1 MRAPYHSRVDAPQ
14 QPREEAPQ
22 LRPLGV
28 GDIVDRVFSIYRQRA
43 LLFAALSSI
52 PYLALF
58 LVIGG
63 LAISLGP
70 QLAPLAT
77 FFEAVGRDPASANV
91 AMTPRIAAAFL
102 TLIVVGLVA
111 AFVSVLF
118 LSVQIGSLVDA
129 AAARY
134 LGRETTIGAS
144 FRAGLRVA
152 PKIIATGLL
161 LFFGLTFGW
170 LALFLIVAIANNG
183 LVATVAIIA
192 GLVVTVFVF
201 ASWLVAPVVAA
212 IEPVGPLHAIRRS
225 WWLSKGHRWRIL
237 GLQIL
242 LAVLQTVL
250 STLISF
256 IFIASFITDVTLR
269 LVLQNVVNVIATV
282 LWAPIEW
289 GTFTILYFDLRVRK
303 EALDLQIAAE
313 ALPREA

>member
-1 MRAPYHSRVDAPQ
+1 MD
-14 QPREEAPQ
+14 APQ

-28 GDIVDRVFSIYRQRA
+28 GDIVDRVFSVYRGRPV
-43 LLFAALSSI
+43 LFMVLSAV

-63 LAISLGP
+63 IALSLGS
-70 QLAPLAT
+70 LLVPLGPFIDSLTDSFSTTTGARPNVPVTPAVAT
-77 FFEAVGRDPASANV
+77 AIVALVVLGLIAV
-91 AMTPRIAAAFL
+91 L
-102 TLIVVGLVA
+102 
-111 AFVSVLF
+111 VSVLF

-134 LGRETTIGAS
+134 LGRETTVGAS

-152 PKIIATGLL
+152 PKIIATGLMLFLSLAVGWIL
-161 LFFGLTFGW
+161 LFAVLV
-170 LALFLIVAIANNG
+170 LANNALLATVGFLGG
-183 LVATVAIIA
+183 LVATVFA
-192 GLVVTVFVF
+192 F

-212 IEPVGPLHAIRRS
+212 IEPIGPLHAVRRS
-225 WWLSKGHRWRIL
+225 WWLSNGHRWRIL

-242 LAVLQTVL
+242 LAVLQLVL

-256 IFIASFITDVTLR
+256 IFVAAFISDSVVR
-269 LVLQNVVNVIATV
+269 LVLQNIVNVIATV

-289 GTFTILYFDLRVRK
+289 AAFTILYFDLRVRK
-303 EALDLQIAAE
+303 EALDLQLAAE

>member
-1 MRAPYHSRVDAPQ
+1 VD
-14 QPREEAPQ
+14 APQ
-22 LRPLGV
+22 LRPLGI
-28 GDIVDRVFSIYRQRA
+28 GDIVDRVFSVYRQRP
-43 LLFAALSSI
+43 LLFIALSAV

-63 LAISLGP
+63 IAISLSSLLTPLGP
-70 QLAPLAT
+70 FIDSLSDSLTVTTGTRP
-77 FFEAVGRDPASANV
+77 NV
-91 AMTPRIAAAFL
+91 AITPAIAAAIV
-102 TLIVVGLVA
+102 TLIVVGVIGAL
-111 AFVSVLF
+111 VSVLF

-134 LGRETTIGAS
+134 LGRETTVGAS

-152 PKIIATGLL
+152 PKIIGTGLL
-161 LFFGLTFGW
+161 LFFSLTIGW
-170 LALFLIVAIANNG
+170 LLLFFIMVLANNALIATVGILGG
-183 LVATVAIIA
+183 LVA
-192 GLVVTVFVF
+192 TVFVF
-201 ASWLVAPVVAA
+201 ASWLVAPVVASV
-212 IEPVGPLHAIRRS
+212 EPVGPIHAVRRS

-242 LAVLQTVL
+242 LVVLQAVL

-256 IFIASFITDVTLR
+256 IFIAAFISDAVVR
-269 LVLQNVVNVIATV
+269 LVLQNIVNVIATV

-303 EALDLQIAAE
+303 EALDLQLAAE

>member
-1 MRAPYHSRVDAPQ
+1 MD
-14 QPREEAPQ
+14 APQ

-28 GDIVDRVFSIYRQRA
+28 GDIVDRVFSVYRQRP
-43 LLFAALSSI
+43 LLFMALAAV

-63 LAISLGP
+63 IALSLGS
-70 QLAPLAT
+70 LLVPLGPFIDSLSDSLSVT
-77 FFEAVGRDPASANV
+77 SGTRPNVPITPAIGTAIV
-91 AMTPRIAAAFL
+91 A
-102 TLIVVGLVA
+102 LIVLGVIAGLI
-111 AFVSVLF
+111 SVLF

-134 LGRETTIGAS
+134 LGRETTVGAS

-161 LFFGLTFGW
+161 LFLALTVGW
-170 LALFLIVAIANNG
+170 LALFFLVAVANNALLATVGILAG
-183 LVATVAIIA
+183 LVA
-192 GLVVTVFVF
+192 TVFVF
-201 ASWLVAPVVAA
+201 ASWLVAPVVAS
-212 IEPVGPLHAIRRS
+212 IEPVGPLHAVRRS

-237 GLQIL
+237 GLQL
-242 LAVLQTVL
+242 LLVVLQLVL

-256 IFIASFITDVTLR
+256 VFVAAFISDAVVR
-269 LVLQNVVNVIATV
+269 VVLQNIVNVIATV

-303 EALDLQIAAE
+303 EALDLQLAAE

>member
-1 MRAPYHSRVDAPQ
+1 V
-14 QPREEAPQ
+14 EAPQ

-28 GDIVDRVFSIYRQRA
+28 GDIVDRVFSMYRQRA
-43 LLFAALSSI
+43 LLFAALSAV

-63 LAISLGP
+63 MALSLGS
-70 QLAPLAT
+70 QLAPLAPFIEDLGT
-77 FFEAVGRDPASANV
+77 PGQVPNV
-91 AMTPRIAAAFL
+91 RITPQIAGALF
-102 TLIVVGLVA
+102 TLVVIGVVAGL
-111 AFVSVLF
+111 VSVLF

-152 PKIIATGLL
+152 PKIIGTGLL
-161 LFFGLTFGW
+161 LFFSLLIGW
-170 LALFLIVAIANNG
+170 LVLFLVMIIANN
-183 LVATVAIIA
+183 AIVVVVGILA

-212 IEPVGPLHAIRRS
+212 IEPVGPIHAVRRS
-225 WWLSKGHRWRIL
+225 WWLSNGHRWRII

-242 LAVLQTVL
+242 LAVLQGVL

-256 IFIASFITDVTLR
+256 IFVASFISDPVLR
-269 LVLQNVVNVIATV
+269 VVLQNIVNVVATV
-282 LWAPIEW
+282 LWAPVEW

-313 ALPREA
+313 ALPRQP

>member
-1 MRAPYHSRVDAPQ
+1 V
-14 QPREEAPQ
+14 EAPQ

-28 GDIVDRVFSIYRQRA
+28 GDIVDRVFSMYRQRV
-43 LLFAALSSI
+43 LLFAALSAI

-63 LAISLGP
+63 IALSLGS
-70 QLAPLAT
+70 QLAPLAPFIEDLGTPGRVPNVT
-77 FFEAVGRDPASANV
+77 FTPAIGGAVVTLVVIGVVAS
-91 AMTPRIAAAFL
+91 L
-102 TLIVVGLVA
+102 
-111 AFVSVLF
+111 VSVLF

-134 LGRETTIGAS
+134 LGRETTISDS

-152 PKIIATGLL
+152 PKIIGTGLL
-161 LFFGLTFGW
+161 LFFLLLIGW
-170 LALFLIVAIANNG
+170 LVLIVVMIVANNA
-183 LVATVAIIA
+183 LVAVFGVLG
-192 GLVVTVFVF
+192 GLIVTVFVF

-212 IEPVGPLHAIRRS
+212 IEPVGPIHAIRRS
-225 WWLSKGHRWRIL
+225 WWLSSGHRWRIL

-242 LAVLQTVL
+242 LTVLQGVL

-256 IFIASFITDVTLR
+256 VFVAAFISDAVVR
-269 LVLQNVVNVIATV
+269 LVLQNIVNVIATV
-282 LWAPIEW
+282 LWAPVEW

-313 ALPREA
+313 ALPRQP

>member
-1 MRAPYHSRVDAPQ
+1 VDAS
-14 QPREEAPQ
+14 RAVEAPQ
-22 LRPLGV
+22 LRPLGI
-28 GDIVDRVFSIYRQRA
+28 GDIVDRVFSMYRQRA
-43 LLFAALSSI
+43 ILFIALSAV

-63 LAISLGP
+63 IALSLAP
-70 QLAPLAT
+70 QLAPLAS
-77 FFEAVGRDPASANV
+77 FFASFANTSTAPRNLSVTPAEGAALFTLVVVAVV
-91 AMTPRIAAAFL
+91 AGLIA
-102 TLIVVGLVA
+102 
-111 AFVSVLF
+111 VLF
-118 LSVQIGSLVDA
+118 LSVQIGALVDA

-134 LGRETTIGAS
+134 LGRETTVGAS
-144 FRAGLRVA
+144 FRAGLRSA

-161 LFFGLTFGW
+161 LFFALLLGW
-170 LALFLIVAIANNG
+170 SVLFLIAALSNNALVATLAILGG
-183 LVATVAIIA
+183 LVA
-192 GLVVTVFVF
+192 TVFVF

-212 IEPVGPLHAIRRS
+212 LEPVGPAHAVRRS

-256 IFIASFITDVTLR
+256 VFVAAFISDTTVR
-269 LVLQNVVNVIATV
+269 LLLQNIVNVVATV

-313 ALPREA
+313 ALPRQA

>member
-1 MRAPYHSRVDAPQ
+1 VES
-14 QPREEAPQ
+14 PQ

-28 GDIVDRVFSIYRQRA
+28 GDIVDRVFSMYRQRA
-43 LLFAALSSI
+43 LLFMALSAV

-63 LAISLGP
+63 IALSLASQLTPLAPFLESLGT
-70 QLAPLAT
+70 APVSRNFVIT
-77 FFEAVGRDPASANV
+77 PAE
-91 AMTPRIAAAFL
+91 AAALF
-102 TLIVVGLVA
+102 TLLVVGVVA
-111 AFVSVLF
+111 GLISVLF

-134 LGRETTIGAS
+134 LGKETTVGAS

-161 LFFGLTFGW
+161 LFFALLFGW
-170 LALFLIVAIANNG
+170 IALFVLVAVVNNGIVAVVAILGG
-183 LVATVAIIA
+183 LV
-192 GLVVTVFVF
+192 GTVFVF

-212 IEPVGPLHAIRRS
+212 IEPVGPIHAIRRS
-225 WWLSKGHRWRIL
+225 WWLSNGHRWRIL

-242 LAVLQTVL
+242 LAVLQGVL

-256 IFIASFITDVTLR
+256 VFVAAFISDTVTR
-269 LVLQNVVNVIATV
+269 LVLQNLVNVVATV
-282 LWAPIEW
+282 LWAPVEW

-313 ALPREA
+313 ALPRQA

>member
-1 MRAPYHSRVDAPQ
+1 VES
-14 QPREEAPQ
+14 PQ

-28 GDIVDRVFSIYRQRA
+28 GDIVDRVFSMYRQRA
-43 LLFAALSSI
+43 LLFMALSAV

-63 LAISLGP
+63 IALSLASQLTPLAPFFESLGT
-70 QLAPLAT
+70 APVSRNFVIT
-77 FFEAVGRDPASANV
+77 PAE
-91 AMTPRIAAAFL
+91 AAALF
-102 TLIVVGLVA
+102 TLIVVGVVSGLI
-111 AFVSVLF
+111 SVLF

-134 LGRETTIGAS
+134 LGKETTVGAS

-161 LFFGLTFGW
+161 LFFALLFGW
-170 LALFLIVAIANNG
+170 IALFVLVAVVNNGIVAAVAILGG
-183 LVATVAIIA
+183 LV
-192 GLVVTVFVF
+192 GTVFVF

-212 IEPVGPLHAIRRS
+212 IEPVGPIHAIRRS
-225 WWLSKGHRWRIL
+225 WWLSNGHRWRIL

-242 LAVLQTVL
+242 LAVLQGVL

-256 IFIASFITDVTLR
+256 IFVAAFISDTVTR
-269 LVLQNVVNVIATV
+269 LVLQNLVNVVATV
-282 LWAPIEW
+282 LWAPVEW

-313 ALPREA
+313 ALPRQA

>member
-1 MRAPYHSRVDAPQ
+1 M
-14 QPREEAPQ
+14 EAPQ

-28 GDIVDRVFSIYRQRA
+28 GDIVDRVFSMYRQRA
-43 LLFAALSSI
+43 LLFMALSAV

-63 LAISLGP
+63 IALSLGT
-70 QLAPLAT
+70 QLAPLAS
-77 FFEAVGRDPASANV
+77 FVESFGNDPVSSNLILTP
-91 AMTPRIAAAFL
+91 AMAAAFF
-102 TLIVVGLVA
+102 TLIVFGLVA
-111 AFVSVLF
+111 GLVSVLF

-134 LGRETTIGAS
+134 LGRETTVGAS

-152 PKIIATGLL
+152 PKIIGTGLL
-161 LFFGLTFGW
+161 LFFSLMLGW
-170 LALFLIVAIANNG
+170 IVLLFVVAISNNALIATLGILGG
-183 LVATVAIIA
+183 LVA
-192 GLVVTVFVF
+192 TVFVF

-212 IEPVGPLHAIRRS
+212 LEPVGPIHAVRRS
-225 WWLSKGHRWRIL
+225 WWLSNGHRWRIL

-242 LAVLQTVL
+242 LGVLQAVL

-256 IFIASFITDVTLR
+256 IFVAAFISDATVR
-269 LVLQNVVNVIATV
+269 LVLQNIVNVVATV
-282 LWAPIEW
+282 LWAPVEW

-303 EALDLQIAAE
+303 EALDLQLAAE

>member
-1 MRAPYHSRVDAPQ
+1 VES
-14 QPREEAPQ
+14 PQ

-28 GDIVDRVFSIYRQRA
+28 GDIVDRVFSMYRQRA
-43 LLFAALSSI
+43 LLFMALSAV

-63 LAISLGP
+63 IALSLASQLTPLAPFFESLGT
-70 QLAPLAT
+70 APVSGNFVIT
-77 FFEAVGRDPASANV
+77 PAE
-91 AMTPRIAAAFL
+91 AAALF
-102 TLIVVGLVA
+102 TLLVVGVVA
-111 AFVSVLF
+111 GLISVLF

-134 LGRETTIGAS
+134 LGKETTVGAS

-161 LFFGLTFGW
+161 LFFALFFGW
-170 LALFLIVAIANNG
+170 IALFVLVAVVNNGIVAGVAILGG
-183 LVATVAIIA
+183 LVA
-192 GLVVTVFVF
+192 TVFVF

-212 IEPVGPLHAIRRS
+212 LEPIGPIHAIRRS
-225 WWLSKGHRWRIL
+225 WWLSNGHRWRIL

-242 LAVLQTVL
+242 LAVLQGVL

-256 IFIASFITDVTLR
+256 VFVAAFISDTVTR
-269 LVLQNVVNVIATV
+269 LVLQNLVNVVATV
-282 LWAPIEW
+282 LWAPVEW

-313 ALPREA
+313 ALPRQA

>member
-1 MRAPYHSRVDAPQ
+1 M
-14 QPREEAPQ
+14 
-22 LRPLGV
+22 
-28 GDIVDRVFSIYRQRA
+28 
-43 LLFAALSSI
+43 ALSAV

-63 LAISLGP
+63 IALSLGSLLTP
-70 QLAPLAT
+70 LAPFIDSLSDALNVT
-77 FFEAVGRDPASANV
+77 GGDRPNV
-91 AMTPRIAAAFL
+91 AITPAIAAAIV
-102 TLIVVGLVA
+102 TLIVVAVIA
-111 AFVSVLF
+111 VVVSVLF

-129 AAARY
+129 ASARY
-134 LGRETTIGAS
+134 LGRETTVGAS
-144 FRAGLRVA
+144 FRAGLRAA

-161 LFFGLTFGW
+161 LFFSLTVGW
-170 LALFLIVAIANNG
+170 LLLFAVLVLANNALLATVGILGG
-183 LVATVAIIA
+183 LVA
-192 GLVVTVFVF
+192 TVFVF

-212 IEPVGPLHAIRRS
+212 IEPVGPLHAVRRS

-242 LAVLQTVL
+242 LVVLQAVL

-256 IFIASFITDVTLR
+256 VFVAAFISDAVVR
-269 LVLQNVVNVIATV
+269 LVLQNIVNVIATV

-303 EALDLQIAAE
+303 EALDLQLAAE

>member
-1 MRAPYHSRVDAPQ
+1 MD
-14 QPREEAPQ
+14 APQ

-28 GDIVDRVFSIYRQRA
+28 GDIVDRVFSVYRQRP
-43 LLFAALSSI
+43 LLFIALSAV

-63 LAISLGP
+63 IALSLGSL
-70 QLAPLAT
+70 LAPLGPFIDSLSDSLT
-77 FFEAVGRDPASANV
+77 VTTGTRPEVPITPAIGTAIV
-91 AMTPRIAAAFL
+91 A
-102 TLIVVGLVA
+102 LIVLGVIGGLVA
-111 AFVSVLF
+111 VLF
-118 LSVQIGSLVDA
+118 LSVQVGSLVDA

-134 LGRETTIGAS
+134 LGRQTSVGAS

-152 PKIIATGLL
+152 PKIIGTGLL
-161 LFFGLTFGW
+161 LFAALTVGW
-170 LALFLIVAIANNG
+170 LLLFVILALANNALLATVGILSG
-183 LVATVAIIA
+183 LVA
-192 GLVVTVFVF
+192 TVFVF
-201 ASWLVAPVVAA
+201 ASWLVAPVVASV
-212 IEPVGPLHAIRRS
+212 EPVGPLNAVRRS

-242 LAVLQTVL
+242 LIVLQAVL

-256 IFIASFITDVTLR
+256 IFIAAFISDATVR
-269 LVLQNVVNVIATV
+269 LVLQNIVNVIATV

-303 EALDLQIAAE
+303 EALDLQLAAE

>member
-1 MRAPYHSRVDAPQ
+1 VD
-14 QPREEAPQ
+14 APQ

-28 GDIVDRVFSIYRQRA
+28 GDIVDRVFSVYRGRP
-43 LLFAALSSI
+43 LLFMVLSAV

-63 LAISLGP
+63 IALSLGSF
-70 QLAPLAT
+70 LVPLGPFIDSLSDSLTVTTGARPNVPIT
-77 FFEAVGRDPASANV
+77 PAIGTAIVALVVLGVIAV
-91 AMTPRIAAAFL
+91 L
-102 TLIVVGLVA
+102 
-111 AFVSVLF
+111 VSVLF

-129 AAARY
+129 ASARY
-134 LGRETTIGAS
+134 LGRETTVGAS

-161 LFFGLTFGW
+161 LFLSLTVGW
-170 LALFLIVAIANNG
+170 LVLFFLVVVANNA
-183 LVATVAIIA
+183 LIATVAILG
-192 GLVVTVFVF
+192 GLVATVFVF

-212 IEPVGPLHAIRRS
+212 IEPVGPLHAVRRS
-225 WWLSKGHRWRIL
+225 WWLSQGHRWRIL

-242 LAVLQTVL
+242 LVVLQAVL

-256 IFIASFITDVTLR
+256 VFVAAFISDATVR
-269 LVLQNVVNVIATV
+269 LVLQNIVNVIATV

-303 EALDLQIAAE
+303 EALDLQLATE

>member
-1 MRAPYHSRVDAPQ
+1 
-14 QPREEAPQ
+14 
-22 LRPLGV
+22 V
-28 GDIVDRVFSIYRQRA
+28 GDIVDRVFSVYRGRP
-43 LLFAALSSI
+43 LLFMVLSAV

-63 LAISLGP
+63 IALSLGSF
-70 QLAPLAT
+70 LVPLGPFIDSLSDSLTVTTGARPNVPIT
-77 FFEAVGRDPASANV
+77 PAIGTAIVALVVLGVIAV
-91 AMTPRIAAAFL
+91 L
-102 TLIVVGLVA
+102 
-111 AFVSVLF
+111 VSVLF

-129 AAARY
+129 ASARY
-134 LGRETTIGAS
+134 LGRETTVGAS

-161 LFFGLTFGW
+161 LFLSLTVGW
-170 LALFLIVAIANNG
+170 LVLFFLVVVANNA
-183 LVATVAIIA
+183 LIATVAILG
-192 GLVVTVFVF
+192 GLVATVFVF

-212 IEPVGPLHAIRRS
+212 IEPVGPLHAVRRS
-225 WWLSKGHRWRIL
+225 WWLSQGHRWRIL

-242 LAVLQTVL
+242 LVVLQAVL

-256 IFIASFITDVTLR
+256 VFVAAFISDATVR
-269 LVLQNVVNVIATV
+269 LVLQNIVNVIATV

-303 EALDLQIAAE
+303 EALDLQLATE

>member
-1 MRAPYHSRVDAPQ
+1 M
-14 QPREEAPQ
+14 EAPQ

-28 GDIVDRVFSIYRQRA
+28 GDIVDRVFSMYRQRP
-43 LLFAALSSI
+43 LLFMALSAV

-63 LAISLGP
+63 MALALGT
-70 QLAPLAT
+70 QLAPLAS
-77 FFEAVGRDPASANV
+77 FFNQFGTTPVSPNLILTPAL
-91 AMTPRIAAAFL
+91 AAAFL
-102 TLIVVGLVA
+102 TLVVVALVA
-111 AFVSVLF
+111 VLVSVLF
-118 LSVQIGSLVDA
+118 LSVQIGALVDA

-134 LGRETTIGAS
+134 LGRETTVGAS

-152 PKIIATGLL
+152 PKIIGTGLML
-161 LFFGLTFGW
+161 FLSLTVGWLVLFF
-170 LALFLIVAIANNG
+170 IVAVVNNG
-183 LVATVAIIA
+183 IVATLAILG
-192 GLVVTVFVF
+192 GLIVTVFVF
-201 ASWLVAPVVAA
+201 ASWLVAPIVAA
-212 IEPVGPLHAIRRS
+212 IEPVGPLHAVRRS
-225 WWLSKGHRWRIL
+225 WWLSSGHRWRIL

-256 IFIASFITDVTLR
+256 IFIAAFISDAVVR
-269 LVLQNVVNVIATV
+269 VVLQNIVNVIATV

-303 EALDLQIAAE
+303 EALDLQLAAE